1 MKRKIFLIVL
11 LVSFFFIFD
20 RGAALLF
27 REASYSFYSNTKIKK
42 SVFGKREVIKEGF
55 YDSIIFGTSRT
66 LNAVHPFYLYKYLG
80 LKAYKVAKQDRYP
93 EYYFHLYK
101 KFRDSFGK
109 PGYLFYGVDYF
120 MFDMR
125 TSHFPLMTVY
135 KKKRNLRKINLKKVT
150 NKNSRFLSSV
160 SMLYRIKKKIDKT
173 IADVLYK
180 FSLEWDLPEKEQ
192 TNITG
197 ISNYLGKKMVI
208 STEFRTRPDSWE
220 KFPYTNSDNG
230 EGPFLK
236 RLFDELEKD
245 GVKVFLIGIPD
256 YIGTYES
263 NIQKDKF
270 VSDINNLIKN
280 RNGFWFL
287 NYNHPDHFDMENGD
301 FFKDGQYG
309 EKNSHLS
316 YFGSIPFN
324 KMLSED
330 IGRIIKGEDP
340 VNNIKTN

>member
-1 MKRKIFLIVL
+1 MKRKIYLIIL
-11 LVSFFFIFD
+11 LLSFFFIFD
-20 RGAALLF
+20 RSAAILF
-27 REASYSFYSNTKIKK
+27 REASYSFYSNTKTKK
-42 SVFGKREVIKEGF
+42 NIFGKREVIKKGF
-55 YDSIIFGTSRT
+55 YDTLIFGTSRT
-66 LNAVHPFYLYKYLG
+66 LNAVHSMYLYKYLG

-93 EYYFHLYK
+93 EYYFRLYK

-120 MFDMR
+120 MFELR
-125 TSHFPLMTVY
+125 TSEFALMTVH
-135 KKKRNLRKINLKKVT
+135 KKKRRIRKINFKKVV

-173 IADVLYK
+173 LEDTLYK
-180 FSLEWDLPEKEQ
+180 MSLDWDSLDNKH
-192 TNITG
+192 TNVIG

-208 STEFRTRPDSWE
+208 GSEFRTKPDSWE
-220 KFPYTNSDNG
+220 KFPYINSDNG

-236 RLFDELEKD
+236 RLFDELERD

-256 YIGTYES
+256 YIGTYKS

-270 VSDINNLIKN
+270 VRDISNLIKN
-280 RNGFWFL
+280 RKGFWLL
-287 NYNHPDHFDMENGD
+287 NYNHPDHFNMENGD
-301 FFKDGQYG
+301 FFKDGAYG
-309 EKNSHLS
+309 VKNSHLS
-316 YFGSIPFN
+316 YYGSIPFN

-340 VNNIKTN
+340 VNNVKTN